1 MKDDVND
8 ATEIGDL
15 ISTMPEVPWDSF
27 EDELGSHQLGDS
39 RLRLLI
45 ASDSVL
51 FLFSR
56 DLPHLLW
63 RNTQSSELRHVGRIF
78 DQLQRHITDCSHF
91 FQKQVFQKNVFMAPR
106 VAKSVRASLATT
118 PNMSVASLLASSL
131 VSTAVP
137 SDAVSSDVSSLPSP
151 VENTDTRRT
160 GFSSRQGV

>member
-51 FLFSR
+51 FSLFERSSAFVVAQHTIFRAASCWKNFLINFR
-56 DLPHLLW
+56 D
-63 RNTQSSELRHVGRIF
+63 T
-78 DQLQRHITDCSHF
+78 
-91 FQKQVFQKNVFMAPR
+91 
-106 VAKSVRASLATT
+106 
-118 PNMSVASLLASSL
+118 
-131 VSTAVP
+131 
-137 SDAVSSDVSSLPSP
+137 
-151 VENTDTRRT
+151 
-160 GFSSRQGV
+160 